1 MDPGE
6 RLAKLEQLFQETGR
20 AHHQAF
26 LATDGDDPDWPAWY
40 AEYLASRLAKL
51 LGRSFATNDLQRSLV
66 SAEAER
72 QKLNP
77 PPDWARFYA
86 QHILARPAK

>member
-1 MDPGE
+1 MDRGE
-6 RLAKLEQLFQETGR
+6 QLVKLEQLFQETGR

-40 AEYLASRLAKL
+40 AEYLAPRLANV
-51 LGRSFATNDLQRSLV
+51 LGRSVDRSDLQRSLV

-72 QKLNP
+72 SKLNP

-86 QHILARPAK
+86 QHILTRPAK

>member
-1 MDPGE
+1 MDRGE

-26 LATDGDDPDWPAWY
+26 LATDGDDPDWAAWY
-40 AEYLASRLAKL
+40 AEYLVPRLAKL
-51 LGRSFATNDLQRSLV
+51 LGRSFERNDLQRSLV

-86 QHILARPAK
+86 QHILTRPAN